1 MLIIIRCFFCI
12 SLLHAAEHEMT
23 TGGLVVGCGWICMD
37 LYLFMGI
44 PWKPSEAE
52 VQTPFFLNLESL
64 NVADLLRSTARD
76 ERKDH
81 KHRCRCKERRQVY
94 AWIPPGLHFDCSWL
108 IFLRSWN
115 CIPVRIVSIQYC
127 AIPATQRDAIR
138 LGRTMSYPRTVYF
151 LYFVYFGCLWS
162 QQSYSYSVSLGSPS
176 REHSR
181 CWQKFRSRWVRL
193 MLKWKKLERTQKECS
208 RFLSL

>member
-1 MLIIIRCFFCI
+1 MLQR
-12 SLLHAAEHEMT
+12 SAEHEMT

-37 LYLFMGI
+37 LYLL
-44 PWKPSEAE
+44 PWKPVLWESHGSQAKLKE

-81 KHRCRCKERRQVY
+81 KHRCRCKERRQFY
-94 AWIPPGLHFDCSWL
+94 AWIPPGLPSFWLFLTHLPPFLKLHSCQDCKG
-108 IFLRSWN
+108 
-115 CIPVRIVSIQYC
+115 SILC
-127 AIPATQRDAIR
+127 NTCNTSNAIR

-151 LYFVYFGCLWS
+151 VCFVYFGCLWS

-181 CWQKFRSRWVRL
+181 CWQKFRSRWVHL

>member
-1 MLIIIRCFFCI
+1 MLQTFCEA
-12 SLLHAAEHEMT
+12 LQEMNEKIT
-23 TGGLVVGCGWICMD
+23 STDADAKSVG
-37 LYLFMGI
+37 
-44 PWKPSEAE
+44 K
-52 VQTPFFLNLESL
+52 
-64 NVADLLRSTARD
+64 STHGFHQAF
-76 ERKDH
+76 
-81 KHRCRCKERRQVY
+81 
-94 AWIPPGLHFDCSWL
+94 LHFDCSWL

-127 AIPATQRDAIR
+127 AIPATQRNAIR

-162 QQSYSYSVSLGSPS
+162 QQSYSYSVSLGFPS